1 MKKLFIET
9 RRKFIK
15 NDIDFNVL
23 DKLNGKS
30 ISLAATIQYLGLI
43 PLVKEYLESKGKN
56 IILKKGPFYEGQVLG
71 CQSQAFDKKA
81 DTLLLITDGKF
92 HALNNAIQLNRE
104 IYVFNTK
111 SLEKVTKEDLEANR
125 KKIKGK
131 QNKFLTYNNIGLIV
145 SSKQGQHYKQSE
157 EIAKKIEK
165 MGKNTYIFETDNIN
179 LEEFENFP
187 NIKMWVNTACSGL
200 GLDDPRIINLR
211 DILEFI

>member
-9 RRKFIK
+9 RRKFSKK
-15 NDIDFNVL
+15 NVEFNIL
-23 DKLNGKS
+23 DKIPGKTM
-30 ISLAATIQYLGLI
+30 SLAATIQYLDLI
-43 PLVKEYLESKGKN
+43 PLVKEYLESKGNKV
-56 IILKKGPFYEGQVLG
+56 ILKKGPFYEAQVLG
-71 CQSQAFDKKA
+71 CQAQAFDKKA
-81 DTLLLITDGKF
+81 DTLILITDGKF

-111 SLEKVTKEDLEANR
+111 SLEKVTKEDLEENK

-131 QNKFLTYNNIGLIV
+131 QNKFLTYNNIGLII
-145 SSKQGQHYKQSE
+145 SSKPGQHYKQFE

-165 MGKNTYIFETDNIN
+165 LGKNTYIFETDNIN

-211 DILEFI
+211 DILEFL